1 MLSNLPKSIIKSKI
15 VPYFLIGICAACIDV
30 GIFIFIYEMVGLTAL
45 ISHSISVPIS
55 AIFSFLCNAFLNF
68 KKTDFLL
75 FRFISFLTVIVAGYL
90 LGAAIIVFID
100 NFLQLGGRIGKLTS
114 LPFVFF
120 LQFYLNSKIS
130 FRN

>member
-1 MLSNLPKSIIKSKI
+1 MLSNLLKSITKSKI
-15 VPYFLIGICAACIDV
+15 VPYFLIGVCAACIDV
-30 GIFIFIYEMVGLTAL
+30 GVFIFMYEMVGLTAL
-45 ISHSISVPIS
+45 ISHSISIPIS

-75 FRFISFLTVIVAGYL
+75 FRFISFVTVIFAGYL
-90 LGAAIIVFID
+90 LGVVIIIFID
-100 NFLQLGGRIGKLTS
+100 DFLQLGGTIGKLTS
-114 LPFVFF
+114 LPFVFL

>member
-1 MLSNLPKSIIKSKI
+1 MLSNLPKSIIESKI
-15 VPYFLIGICAACIDV
+15 IPYFLIGICAACIDV

-75 FRFISFLTVIVAGYL
+75 FRFISFLTIIVAGYL
-90 LGAAIIVFID
+90 LGAAIIIFID

>member
-1 MLSNLPKSIIKSKI
+1 MLSNLPKSIIESKI

>member
-30 GIFIFIYEMVGLTAL
+30 GIFIFMYEMVGLTAL
-45 ISHSISVPIS
+45 ISHSISVLIS

-75 FRFISFLTVIVAGYL
+75 FRFISFLTVIVSGYL
-90 LGAAIIVFID
+90 LGGAIIIFID